1 MEIPAI
7 IRNIILLGPKH
18 SGKTST
24 GRELAKLLNG
34 AFIDLDEFVEAQTG
48 QSPRTLFKKSPETFH
63 AAELQALKSFISSP
77 PVGRGPGGTGTI
89 GRTSGAG
96 PEAPGGPMAC
106 IPEVIAAGGGI
117 IDNAGARKLLLT
129 AEGIFLVSLDV
140 SAETAW
146 ERVSMTAAQ
155 NGELPPFL
163 NTENPR
169 ETHRLLHERRM
180 TAYRDIAHLSV
191 SGEGKTP
198 GEMGLEILG
207 LFNKSIQ
214 SAENPLFE
222 DVGLIRACPAV
233 VH

>member
-1 MEIPAI
+1 MEIPSI

-48 QSPRTLFKKSPETFH
+48 KSPRTLFKESPETFQ
-63 AAELQALKSFISSP
+63 AAELQALKSALFP
-77 PVGRGPGGTGTI
+77 PPAGRGSGGTGT
-89 GRTSGAG
+89 TGASVG
-96 PEAPGGPMAC
+96 C
-106 IPEVIAAGGGI
+106 TLEVIAAGGGI
-117 IDNAGARKLLLT
+117 IDNAGARKLLL
-129 AEGIFLVSLDV
+129 AVEGIFLVSLEV
-140 SAETAW
+140 PAETAW
-146 ERVSMTAAQ
+146 ERVGIMAAQ

-180 TAYRDIAHLSV
+180 TAYRDIARLTV

-198 GEMGLEILG
+198 EETGQEIFQALKT
-207 LFNKSIQ
+207 LYPQ
-214 SAENPLFE
+214 ML
-222 DVGLIRACPAV
+222 V
-233 VH
+233 